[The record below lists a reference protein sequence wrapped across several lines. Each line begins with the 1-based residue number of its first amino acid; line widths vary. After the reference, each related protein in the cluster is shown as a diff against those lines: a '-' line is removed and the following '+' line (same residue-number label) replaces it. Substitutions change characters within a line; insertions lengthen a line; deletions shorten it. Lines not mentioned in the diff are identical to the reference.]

1 MLTCDHRRIFP
12 DHDWQN
18 YPWDPADP
26 SITYKS
32 FVEGVSGK
40 NKPNYELTDNLILWH
55 FPNRGSSPSLD
66 KVLDCL
72 VCLQIP
78 AALMHADK

>member
-1 MLTCDHRRIFP
+1 
-12 DHDWQN
+12 
-18 YPWDPADP
+18 
-26 SITYKS
+26 
-32 FVEGVSGK
+32 VEGVSGK

-55 FPNRGSSPSLD
+55 FPKRGSSPSLD
-66 KVLDCL
+66 KVLDCV